1 MPPLPGPLPSPLPDT
16 LLVPPF
22 SLVLGCFA
30 FMMGGRAARAP
41 VGERSARGLNEGFFG
56 HVGVK

>member
-1 MPPLPGPLPSPLPDT
+1 
-16 LLVPPF
+16 VPPF

-30 FMMGGRAARAP
+30 FIMGGRAARAL
-41 VGERSARGLNEGFFG
+41 GERSAQGVNEGFFG